1 MGMVLLH
8 GYLFLDK
15 MKSKKWL
22 IEWFKKNSNI
32 SKEFINKNIEENY
45 FNKGWINSLKFILLI
60 TDIEEEFEILFS
72 NEEFQNREF
81 STIIGLSRIIEE
93 KCQ

>member
-1 MGMVLLH
+1 MVLLH
-8 GYLFLDK
+8 GYLFFDK
-15 MKSKKWL
+15 MNSKKWL

-60 TDIEEEFEILFS
+60 TDIEKEFEILFS

-81 STIIGLSRIIEE
+81 STIIGLSRIIEG
-93 KCQ
+93 KGQ

>member
-1 MGMVLLH
+1 
-8 GYLFLDK
+8 

>member
-1 MGMVLLH
+1 MVLLH

>member
-1 MGMVLLH
+1 MN
-8 GYLFLDK
+8 
-15 MKSKKWL
+15 SKKWL

-60 TDIEEEFEILFS
+60 TDIEKEFEILFS

-81 STIIGLSRIIEE
+81 STIIGLSRIIEG
-93 KCQ
+93 KGQ